1 MCVCILYTRH
11 IRSVCTCMDSELK
24 LVDFIDCVSSTCY
37 LLYGHQL
44 LHGNVLRDMTKRGME
59 WKTSQNAEQKMELK
73 GDLSHPSDISAYSG
87 NTYGHEAPD

>member
-1 MCVCILYTRH
+1 
-11 IRSVCTCMDSELK
+11 MDSELK